1 MKKTTWLVIATFI
14 VITLTLIKCKGKDKK
29 PGSVEPEGTGA
40 VQTVTP
46 VPLPT
51 NIVPGFNFPED
62 SNIIY
67 SWLQPNYDSA
77 KVYQHAWGVW
87 AGLTAESGQSYGGD
101 KLLVYQT
108 WFGIGELQT
117 LSIAGKTD
125 EASMESKEGMTLLT
139 PPTQIKHAVS
149 LKKAAMKP
157 SGVVDTSAGFNFG
170 SSFWVAVAY
179 DPNAAKFTLKN
190 KLIRDSTEISNRYKI
205 AGGIGNIPAFPSN
218 AITTKPVYYV
228 GRKKDSLIRIATWP
242 GEPSK
247 PMAFGPPFTGD
258 AGITVWNT
266 FVYADVKNQQ
276 PAGKQLVPVVGS
288 NPTTAQ
294 IAAATCNLSDFINFK
309 IDARMAAYLNKQQA
323 VVQGDSAHAGDIA
336 LLVAMHVTTKEISNW
351 TWQTYYW
358 DYNPAAPKAP
368 SSSLA
373 QSNKPSQLSP
383 AAAHY
388 SVSTAYLF
396 VTPNQPLTGGTNK
409 GVNAMIGYNPYL
421 EAGFAPSTFQ
431 FKNQMNPDFKYG
443 IQTNCM
449 SCHALAGNE
458 SIDKSGN
465 PFYSTDQYI
474 DNNDRYFVNKV
485 KLDFAW
491 SLQAAIASYPSAKP
505 K

>member
-1 MKKTTWLVIATFI
+1 MKKQISLIVVLFATVLLAVF
-14 VITLTLIKCKGKDKK
+14 
-29 PGSVEPEGTGA
+29 A
-40 VQTVTP
+40 VQCDNKKKTEGGENDAVQNVKP
-46 VPLPT
+46 VPLPV
-51 NIVPGFNFPED
+51 IPPGFHFPED
-62 SNIIY
+62 SNTIY

-77 KVYQHAWGVW
+77 KVYQHAWGLW
-87 AGLTAESGQSYGGD
+87 AGLTAESGQTFGGD

-108 WFGIGELQT
+108 WLGIGELQT

-125 EASMESKEGMTLLT
+125 DASLESKEGMTLLA
-139 PPTQIKHAVS
+139 PPTQIKHAAN
-149 LKKAAMKP
+149 LKKAAMLA

-205 AGGIGNIPAFPSN
+205 AGGIGNIPAFPNNS
-218 AITTKPVYYV
+218 ITTKPVYYV

-242 GEPSK
+242 GEPTK
-247 PMAFGPPFTGD
+247 PMAFGPPPPSPGD
-258 AGITVWNT
+258 PTVWNT

-288 NPTTAQ
+288 NPTPKQ

-309 IDARMAAYLNKQQA
+309 IDARMSAYLNKQQDK
-323 VVQGDSAHAGDIA
+323 VQVDSAQAGDIA

-368 SSSLA
+368 SSALA
-373 QSNKPSQLSP
+373 QSNKPSQLSA

-388 SVSTAYLF
+388 SLATAYLF
-396 VTPNQPLTGGTNK
+396 VTPNQPLTGGTNS
-409 GVNAMIGYNPYL
+409 GVSAMIGYNPYL
-421 EAGFAPSTFQ
+421 EAGFGPSTFQ
-431 FKNQMNPDFKYG
+431 FKNKMNSNFIYG

-458 SIDKSGN
+458 S
-465 PFYSTDQYI
+465 FYITKASVYASDQYI
-474 DNNDRYFVNKV
+474 DNNDPYFINKV

-491 SLQAAIASYPSAKP
+491 SLQAAIATYPAAKP

>member
-1 MKKTTWLVIATFI
+1 MKKKALLIISAFTCLAFI
-14 VITLTLIKCKGKDKK
+14 LIRCKNEDKK
-29 PGSVEPEGTGA
+29 PGDDKPATNKI
-40 VQTVTP
+40 TP

-87 AGLTAESGQSYGGD
+87 AGLTAESGQTYGGD

-108 WFGIGELQT
+108 WLGIGELQN

-125 EASMESKEGMTLLT
+125 DASLKSKEGMTLLT
-139 PPTQIKHAVS
+139 LPNQIKHAIN
-149 LKKAAMKP
+149 LKKAALFAN
-157 SGVVDTSAGFNFG
+157 GVVDTSAGFNFG

-179 DPNAAKFTLKN
+179 DPNAASFTLKN
-190 KLIRDSTEISNRYKI
+190 KLIRDSTEISNRYKV
-205 AGGIGNIPAFPSN
+205 AGGIGNIPAFPTNS
-218 AITTKPVYYV
+218 ITTKPVYYV
-228 GRKKDSLIRIATWP
+228 GHKKDSLIRIATWP

-258 AGITVWNT
+258 AGTTVWNT

-276 PAGKQLVPVVGS
+276 LAGKHLVPVVGS
-288 NPTTAQ
+288 KPTTAQ
-294 IAAATCNLSDFINFK
+294 IAAATCNLNDFIHFK
-309 IDARMAAYLNKQQA
+309 IDASMASYLNKQQA
-323 VVQGDSAHAGDIA
+323 AVQGDSAQAGDIA

-358 DYNPAAPKAP
+358 DYDPAAPKAP
-368 SSSLA
+368 SSALA
-373 QSNKPSQLSP
+373 QSNKPGMLSA

-388 SVSTAYLF
+388 SLATAYLF
-396 VTPNQPLTGGTNK
+396 VTPNQPLNGGTNK

-431 FKNQMNPDFKYG
+431 FKNQMNPEFKYG

-458 SIDKSGN
+458 SVDKSGT
-465 PFYSTDQYI
+465 PVYSTDQYI
-474 DNNDRYFVNKV
+474 ANDDPFFINKV

-491 SLQAAIASYPSAKP
+491 SLQSAISSFPAAKAK
-505 K
+505 